1 MMADFSAPKMAGL
14 FLTTPELEQ
23 LHELVWQG
31 YPLAMV
37 LYVMDLRR
45 YMDVGTGIVGDRRRI
60 CEQGLRETLEREAK
74 RGPKGA
80 PKSRSRGYIQRQLSA
95 LEKFGLIERLPKAA
109 QFSAMRFYLPL
120 AMTGLKAPQEMR
132 TVMPTVKR
140 TAAPLKIVSISDA
153 CNALDDKSAQQSA
166 QQCGQ
171 HQEEITTTTGGAG
184 LSMTDLAAVDLR
196 MVVGLYHE
204 VLPHLPPLRLWD
216 SPAYRME
223 VARVWF
229 MAPEGKHQAPDFWR
243 WYFTQ
248 CAGSDFLMGRIVLD
262 SRRGPFRANFKTLV
276 TVDRVT
282 RVINGEYT

>member
-80 PKSRSRGYIQRQLSA
+80 PKRRSRDYIQRQLSA
-95 LEKFGLIERLPKAA
+95 LEKFGLIQRLPKAG

-120 AMTGLKAPQEMR
+120 AMTGLKGPQEMR
-132 TVMPTVKR
+132 TVMDTVKR
-140 TAAPLKIVSISDA
+140 TAAPLKVVSISEA
-153 CNALDDKSAQQSA
+153 CAGSGHKSAQQSA
-166 QQCGQ
+166 QQSAQ
-171 HQEEITTTTGGAG
+171 HQEEITTTTGRAG
-184 LSMTDLAAVDLR
+184 LAMADLAAVDLQ
-196 MVVGLYHE
+196 MVVELYHE
-204 VLPHLPPLRLWD
+204 ILPRLPRLRLWD

-229 MAPEGKHQAPDFWR
+229 MAPEGKHQTPEFWR

-248 CAGSDFLMGRIVLD
+248 CAGSDFLMGRVTLD
-262 SRRGPFRANFKTLV
+262 SRRGPFQANFKTLV
-276 TVDRVT
+276 NVDRVT
-282 RVINGEYT
+282 KVINGEYT